1 MKLSITD
8 KFKMVNGSFY
18 DIEGDWFIIRACSS
32 IQMTDVNCF
41 HSVIDNLKSNLT
53 NFCKSGNASTQYEE
67 SLTPQ
72 LDYLKTYQVFTSKIE
87 QVEENYYYYQI
98 VIHGDSKQAPNTDFG
113 RSLFTGDGISDLSC
127 NLISNRNGQG
137 YCFVSIFP
145 YSIGPLNIIRAR
157 TPYFLVPPNFMG
169 READILKNKMSGD
182 KNTLAL
188 KINTDINKKYTSN
201 SIVKA
206 ELTFYS
212 SIKEALEDKD
222 NNTIFINQLTR
233 QCTKYVFGRLQT
245 RDYHVYNISILYRN
259 TIKVQYHNNM
269 AIYYDG
275 DKAYQAVIPYLD
287 KLEGLGITILD
298 ILQYSA
304 NNDLYYCDSSDYINN
319 NRKLV
324 LQFLN
329 RERIVSSKSRLRCQ
343 DPGKLGTICINLKKG
358 MKKHYRDLTIR
369 NNSYVGA
376 LIVPV
381 DNKEDIVS
389 QSMDTI
395 INMLEATFEM
405 GRSYEPLRVEP
416 FITYKN
422 LLFPTAEKEDDIL
435 SQWFVYCTKTTK
447 NTDDN
452 IIKAYQNMKES
463 LVQEYNV
470 LNAYMKQ
477 YDFSKC
483 LPIPTICMDKKLKE
497 NYYKSLHIEPKTDII
512 KSIKN
517 QRINPIKE
525 TKVVINFMVSERNN
539 IKIQTLDLMDYY
551 NTTTNNIMLNYIKL
565 KGDAAHAK
573 AKNRR

>member
-8 KFKMVNGSFY
+8 RFRMFNGSFY
-18 DIEGDWFIIRACSS
+18 DTEGNWFIIRACSS

-41 HSVIDNLKSNLT
+41 HSIIDNLKSNLT
-53 NFCKSGNASTQYEE
+53 NFCKSGNASTEYEKN
-67 SLTPQ
+67 LIPQ
-72 LDYLKTYQVFTSKIE
+72 LDYLKTYDIFTSKIE

-98 VIHGDSKQAPNTDFG
+98 VIHGDYQQAPNTNFG
-113 RSLFTGDGISDLSC
+113 CSLFTGNGISDLSC
-127 NLISNRNGQG
+127 NLSNNRNGQ

-145 YSIGPLNIIRAR
+145 YSIGPLNIIKSR

-169 READILKNKMSGD
+169 READILKNKMFGD
-182 KNTLAL
+182 KDTLAL
-188 KINTDINKKYTSN
+188 KVNTDINKKYTSN
-201 SIVKA
+201 SMVKV

-222 NNTIFINQLTR
+222 NNTLFINQLTR
-233 QCTKYVFGRLQT
+233 QCTKFVFGRLQT
-245 RDYHVYNISILYRN
+245 RDCHVYSINILYRN

-269 AIYYDG
+269 VIYYDG
-275 DKAYQAVIPYLD
+275 SKAYQAVVPYLD

-298 ILQYSA
+298 ILQYST
-304 NNDLYYCDSSDYINN
+304 NGDLYYCDSSDCINN
-319 NRKLV
+319 NKKLV

-343 DPGKLGTICINLKKG
+343 EPSRLGTICINLKKG
-358 MKKHYRDLTIR
+358 MKKHYRDLSIR
-369 NNSYVGA
+369 NNAYIGA

-381 DNKEDIVS
+381 DNREDIVS

-395 INMLEATFEM
+395 INMLNAVLKPVDRY
-405 GRSYEPLRVEP
+405 GPLEVEP
-416 FITYKN
+416 FIKYKN

-435 SQWFVYCTKTTK
+435 SQWFVYCTKTTQ

-452 IIKAYQNMKES
+452 IIKAYQAMKES
-463 LVQEYNV
+463 LIQEYNV

-525 TKVVINFMVSERNN
+525 TKVVINFMVSERDN
-539 IKIQTLDLMDYY
+539 IKVQTLDLMDYY